1 MTGDVRKG
9 RTREGECLCSAQR
22 KMRRT
27 CKCARIRAGDFRRR
41 LRSSRS
47 ASKRPLTSAF
57 ERAYERRE
65 KQKGKKGK
73 RAVPPR
79 GIFGRNSTESESL
92 IPAGEEAVMRH
103 RDASR

>member
-1 MTGDVRKG
+1 
-9 RTREGECLCSAQR
+9 
-22 KMRRT
+22 
-27 CKCARIRAGDFRRR
+27 
-41 LRSSRS
+41 
-47 ASKRPLTSAF
+47 LTSAF